1 MKRKRRIKR
10 NKILGVGFCA
20 LVYLFLFLPISV
32 IVANSFNATTTK
44 PYMSWKGFT
53 LDWYVKLW
61 ENTSLLE
68 AFGTTM
74 IIAVVSTL
82 LATVI
87 GTLGA
92 IGMYKYKFK
101 GKGLIDGLLYIP
113 VVIPEIVLGI
123 SLLTIFSKAGIPRG
137 MITLILAHVTF
148 CIPFVIFNVR
158 ARLAGY
164 DISIE
169 EASMDLGANRL
180 TTFFE
185 ITLPVLMPGIMGGA
199 LLAFTLSI
207 DDVIISYFVNGQT
220 KTYPLK
226 IMESVKSGV
235 APDVNALSTLILI
248 GTILFVVLT
257 QGDLFKKSSKESGKE
272 ETKYEKKK
280 HGKKVFVGN
289 AFSNTVYDA
298 RRMWFEDWQYGNR

>member
-1 MKRKRRIKR
+1 MRRKKKGK
-10 NKILGVGFCA
+10 KIGNIIYCA

-53 LDWYVKLW
+53 FDWYIKLW

-68 AFGTTM
+68 AFGNTM
-74 IIAVVSTL
+74 L
-82 LATVI
+82 LAVISTVLATII

-101 GKGLIDGLLYIP
+101 GKTIIDGLLYIP
-113 VVIPEIVLGI
+113 IVIPEIVLGI
-123 SLLTIFSKAGIPRG
+123 ALLTIFAKANIPRG
-137 MITLILAHVTF
+137 MLTLILAHVSF

-158 ARLAGY
+158 ASLSGY
-164 DISIE
+164 DHSIE

-180 TTFFE
+180 VTFFE
-185 ITLPVLMPGIMGGA
+185 VTLPVLAPGILGGA
-199 LLAFTLSI
+199 LLAFTISI
-207 DDVIISYFVNGQT
+207 DDVIISYFVYGQT

-226 IMESVKSGV
+226 VMESVKSGV

-248 GTILFVVLT
+248 VTILFVVLT
-257 QGDLFKKSSKESGKE
+257 QGDLFKKKI
-272 ETKYEKKK
+272 
-280 HGKKVFVGN
+280 KKV
-289 AFSNTVYDA
+289 
-298 RRMWFEDWQYGNR
+298 

>member
-1 MKRKRRIKR
+1 MKRQKKRKRTKR
-10 NKILGVGFCA
+10 LSVGFCT

-32 IVANSFNATTTK
+32 IVVNSFNATTTK

-53 LDWYVKLW
+53 LDWYGKLW
-61 ENTSLLE
+61 DNTALLQS
-68 AFGTTM
+68 FGNTM
-74 IIAVVSTL
+74 IIAVVSTI

-92 IGMYKYKFK
+92 IGMYRYHFK
-101 GKGLIDGLLYIP
+101 GKAIIDGLLYIP

-123 SLLTIFSKAGIPRG
+123 ALLTIFAKVNIPRG
-137 MITLILAHVTF
+137 LLTLILAHVTF

-158 ARLAGY
+158 ARLTGY

-169 EASMDLGANRL
+169 EASLDLGASRL
-180 TTFFE
+180 VTFFE
-185 ITLPVLMPGIMGGA
+185 ITLPVLAPGILGGA

-207 DDVIISYFVNGQT
+207 DDVIISYFVYGQT

-226 IMESVKSGV
+226 VMESVKSGV
-235 APDVNALSTLILI
+235 APDVNALSTLILA

-257 QGDLFKKSSKESGKE
+257 QGDFLKRR
-272 ETKYEKKK
+272 
-280 HGKKVFVGN
+280 GN
-289 AFSNTVYDA
+289 KGRA
-298 RRMWFEDWQYGNR
+298 QG

>member
-1 MKRKRRIKR
+1 MRRRKKEKRIKH
-10 NKILGVGFCA
+10 LSVAFCT

-53 LDWYVKLW
+53 FKWYIKLW
-61 ENTSLLE
+61 ENSSLLS

-74 IIAVVSTL
+74 VIAVVSTI
-82 LATVI
+82 LATII

-92 IGMYKYKFK
+92 VGMYRYKFK
-101 GKGLIDGLLYIP
+101 GKSLIDGLLYIP

-123 SLLTIFSKAGIPRG
+123 SLLTIFAKVDIPRG
-137 MITLILAHVTF
+137 MLTLILAHVTF

-164 DISIE
+164 DASIE
-169 EASMDLGANRL
+169 EASMDLGANRVR
-180 TTFFE
+180 TFFE
-185 ITLPVLMPGIMGGA
+185 ITLPVLMPGILGGA

-207 DDVIISYFVNGQT
+207 DDVIISYFVYGQT

-226 IMESVKSGV
+226 VMESVKSGV
-235 APDVNALSTLILI
+235 APDVNALSTLILL

-257 QGDLFKKSSKESGKE
+257 QGDLFKKK
-272 ETKYEKKK
+272 
-280 HGKKVFVGN
+280 
-289 AFSNTVYDA
+289 A
-298 RRMWFEDWQYGNR
+298 